1 MGDFSTI
8 KRCTAIVALQSE
20 VMELPDIGLTSN
32 TEEMRY
38 RVHSSVLAKEV
49 DDGYVRTVTSCND
62 LRSPTFLDK
71 DMVKD
76 VQE

>member
-1 MGDFSTI
+1 MADFSMI
-8 KRCTAIVALQSE
+8 KRCTAIAALQSE
-20 VMELPDIGLTSN
+20 VMGVGLTSN

-62 LRSPTFLDK
+62 LRSLAVLDK
-71 DMVKD
+71 DMVED
-76 VQE
+76 VQK